1 MSFYS
6 SRVDVAAIG
15 EPRRSISGVPPSRG
29 REVATAKIV
38 AKLRDMKSSDLHRSA
53 AGALGLAVVLGGCA
67 GFPGVG
73 AHTASDTVP
82 PDVEARRFGR
92 WICGSELPQGR
103 PSSVFE
109 LVRRLGPGKAWSLDV
124 DADGLAA
131 LQVVA
136 KQGVGKK
143 GRARQGCWT
152 ELSTAELASLERTTR
167 ESGLCD
173 RAEDLRSV
181 EPHNAFDLDARFAAA
196 TCTKHFGATALLR
209 APAGQR
215 FAEDTRRLMD
225 QVAGGTGAFR
235 RMEDVVIAMVPAQ
248 EKARARAP
256 LPANVAASAER
267 LECGKEHQTI
277 YQPGDAWLLQYSFQK
292 GLLWRRELEVSSRGV
307 LALEFASL
315 QNEARYACTGQ
326 LTEAELKDLREV
338 VASSR
343 PCDIKGPEPRGRD
356 DHAYVSVNPDA
367 SAGVE
372 CRYHPVRY
380 EDLRDSW
387 SGRRFDGAMTSLL
400 AQVAGPGG
408 VDPFDPAR
416 GFLVEKKE
424 AGPPAPARGVNPA
437 GSKSAPRREEPRG
450 IRIAR

>member
-1 MSFYS
+1 M
-6 SRVDVAAIG
+6 R
-15 EPRRSISGVPPSRG
+15 
-29 REVATAKIV
+29 
-38 AKLRDMKSSDLHRSA
+38 SSDLHGGA
-53 AGALGLAVVLGGCA
+53 AAAFGLGLVLSACA

-73 AHTASDTVP
+73 AHTASDQLP
-82 PDVEARRFGR
+82 PDVKARRFGR

-109 LVRRLGPGKAWSLDV
+109 LVRRLGPGKAWSLEV

-131 LQVVA
+131 LQVVGG
-136 KQGVGKK
+136 KQVRGTK

-152 ELSTAELASLERTTR
+152 ELAPAELATLERTTR
-167 ESGLCD
+167 ESAICD
-173 RAEDLRSV
+173 RAEDARAV

-209 APAGQR
+209 APQGQR

-225 QVAGGTGAFR
+225 QIAGGTGAFR
-235 RMEDVVIAMVPAQ
+235 RMEDVVVAMGPAK
-248 EKARARAP
+248 EKARAAAP

-267 LECGKEHQTI
+267 LTCGKEHQTI
-277 YQPGDAWLLQYSFQK
+277 YEPGDSWLLQYSFQK
-292 GLLWRRELEVSSRGV
+292 GLLWRRDVEVSSRGV

-326 LTEAELKDLREV
+326 LTEGELKDIREV

-343 PCDIKGPEPRGRD
+343 PCEITGPEPRGRD

-372 CRYHPVRY
+372 CRYHPVRH

-387 SGRRFDGAMTSLL
+387 KGRRFDGAMTSLL

-424 AGPPAPARGVNPA
+424 AGPPATTSESASSSEAPKSPLGRQDAHAIRMAR
-437 GSKSAPRREEPRG
+437 
-450 IRIAR
+450 